1 MADTAG
7 LPQMAMFISHNDAA
21 APSTTGKICCLTCV
35 SHPAVCLSSS
45 VLSCLPASFCV
56 LWQATLNKLQVLCAT
71 RGKWQAKI
79 RRKEKESKAKHEA
92 GSARYRILVS
102 LYVRFAL
109 HWPGLS
115 LCPFISLS
123 LPLSPSLSPFLA
135 VLLLRRQFYLAIY
148 NCRDVVAA
156 IAVAIAVA
164 AAVVAT
170 SPLSSVVGAPR

>member
-1 MADTAG
+1 MPHGA
-7 LPQMAMFISHNDAA
+7 N
-21 APSTTGKICCLTCV
+21 GKQKYV
-35 SHPAVCLSSS
+35 E
-45 VLSCLPASFCV
+45 
-56 LWQATLNKLQVLCAT
+56 K
-71 RGKWQAKI
+71 
-79 RRKEKESKAKHEA
+79 RRKAKHEVD
-92 GSARYRILVS
+92 SARYRILVS

-115 LCPFISLS
+115 LCPSIYLS
-123 LPLSPSLSPFLA
+123 VPLSPSLSPSLA

-156 IAVAIAVA
+156 VAVAVA